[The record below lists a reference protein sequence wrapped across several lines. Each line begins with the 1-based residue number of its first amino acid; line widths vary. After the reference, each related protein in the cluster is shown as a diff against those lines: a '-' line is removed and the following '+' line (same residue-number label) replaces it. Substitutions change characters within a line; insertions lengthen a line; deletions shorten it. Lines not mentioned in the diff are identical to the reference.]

1 MQAVRYGAAVRCM
14 RGNECRGYV
23 YNAQNLAVS
32 PDGNRVAAQAL
43 NHVSMR
49 LAPAP
54 DEVMI
59 SPNAYWW
66 FTIVS
71 TTGWRE
77 MSRWNVGEHV
87 DRGHTSDKIGQ
98 KCFVYH

>member
-1 MQAVRYGAAVRCM
+1 MQAVRYGAAVRCV

-43 NHVSMR
+43 NRVSMR

-71 TTGWRE
+71 KTDWRE

>member
-23 YNAQNLAVS
+23 NNAQNLAVS

-43 NHVSMR
+43 NHFSMR

-66 FTIVS
+66 FTILS

-87 DRGHTSDKIGQ
+87 DRGHTSDKISQ